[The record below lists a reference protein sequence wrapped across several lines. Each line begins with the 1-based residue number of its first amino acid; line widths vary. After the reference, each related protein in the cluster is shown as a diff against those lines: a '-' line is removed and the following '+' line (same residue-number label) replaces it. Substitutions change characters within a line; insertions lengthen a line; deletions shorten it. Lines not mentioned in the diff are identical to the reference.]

1 MSTTR
6 ATEGRR
12 SGNGTIAIFVPTL
25 GAAGAERVAIN
36 LGHALVKAGRR
47 VDLVVAEARG
57 DLLGQVP
64 SGVRLVNLESSR
76 VLYSLVGLSRYIR
89 RERPQALVSFMDHAN
104 IVALF
109 ARALGGGS
117 TRIVATVHNTLSV
130 ATRNPN
136 NRRSKLLPLLIRA
149 FYPFAHKVVAV
160 SQGAADDL
168 VRTTGL
174 PANRVD
180 VIYNPVITPELL
192 AARNAP
198 PPHPWLQ
205 EGQPPVLLGVG
216 RLTPQKDFPTLLRGF
231 ALVRRRRPARCII
244 IGEGENRS
252 ELEALVSQL
261 GVNQDV
267 ALLGYHSAVPAF
279 MARSAVFVLSSAWE
293 GLPTVL
299 IEALALAERIVST
312 DCPSGP
318 REILQNGRLG
328 RLVPMRD
335 PEALSEAIL
344 ASLDRPGARA
354 ADEALVPYTE
364 QSAVQRYLQAVG
376 STGFLEPYSN
386 NHLSWGEP
394 PPSYV
399 DHKGA

>member
-6 ATEGRR
+6 ETEG
-12 SGNGTIAIFVPTL
+12 GGTIAIFVPTL

-36 LGHALVKAGRR
+36 LGDALVKAGRR
-47 VDLVVAEARG
+47 VDLVVAQARG
-57 DLLGQVP
+57 DFLNHVP

-104 IVALF
+104 IIALI
-109 ARALGGGS
+109 ASGLGGS
-117 TRIVATVHNTLSV
+117 TRVVATVHNTLSV

-180 VIYNPVITPELL
+180 VIYNPVITPGLL
-192 AARNAP
+192 AARDAP
-198 PPHPWLQ
+198 PPHPWL
-205 EGQPPVLLGVG
+205 EEDQPPVLLGVG
-216 RLTPQKDFPTLLRGF
+216 RLTPQKDFPTLLRAF
-231 ALVRRRRPARCII
+231 ALVRQQRPARCII
-244 IGEGENRS
+244 IGEGEQRS
-252 ELEALVSQL
+252 ELEALVTQL
-261 GVNQDV
+261 GVKGDV
-267 ALLGYHSAVPAF
+267 ALPGYHPAVPAYI
-279 MARSAVFVLSSAWE
+279 ARSAVFVLSSAWE

-299 IEALALAERIVST
+299 IEALALAQRIVST

-328 RLVPMRD
+328 RLVPTRD
-335 PEALSEAIL
+335 PEALSKAIL
-344 ASLDRPGARA
+344 TSLDRPGARA
-354 ADEALVPYTE
+354 ADEALIPYTE
-364 QSAVQRYLQAVG
+364 QAALQRYLQAVAPN
-376 STGFLEPYSN
+376 GFLEPYSK
-386 NHLSWGEP
+386 NHLSWADTP
-394 PPSYV
+394 RSHV
-399 DHKGA
+399 DYKGA